1 MAVWYLVL
9 LALVQALTEFLPI
22 SSSGHL
28 GLMGFFFNEPYQGLT
43 FDLAL
48 HLGTL
53 IAVVVYFRRD
63 LAVLARALLGF
74 RGMAHASVEQ
84 RLGLGLIVSTIP
96 AALAGLAMPDAFVES
111 LRDPRLI
118 AINLIVFGVVLWLC
132 ERHGR
137 AHLQTTDMGPARAL
151 GVGLAQVL
159 ALIPGTSRSGITMS
173 AGMAM
178 GLGRVEAARYA
189 FLMSVPITALA
200 AAHGAMNL
208 VRGQH
213 TLVASELAL
222 GASVSAVAGVAVIHF
237 LLKVLRQVGTLPFV
251 LYRIGLGALVLG
263 LYYTRH

>member
-1 MAVWYLVL
+1 MALWYLVL

-28 GLMGFFFNEPYQGLT
+28 GLMGFFFSEPYQGLT

-53 IAVVVYFRRD
+53 LAVVVYFRRD
-63 LAVLARALLGF
+63 LAVLARALVRF
-74 RGMAHASVEQ
+74 RGMSHATAEQ
-84 RLGLGLIVSTIP
+84 RLGLGLVVSTIP
-96 AALAGLAMPDAFVES
+96 AALAGLAMSDAFVES

-118 AINLIVFGVVLWLC
+118 ALNLILFGVVLWLC

-137 AHLQTTDMGPARAL
+137 AHRVTTDIGPRRAL

-159 ALIPGTSRSGITMS
+159 ALVPGTSRSGITMS
-173 AGMAM
+173 AGMAL
-178 GLGRVEAARYA
+178 GLSRVESARYA

-200 AAHGAMNL
+200 AAHGAMTL

-213 TLVASELAL
+213 TLVIGELVL
-222 GASVSAVAGVAVIHF
+222 GAGVAAVAGVAVIHF
-237 LLKVLRQVGTLPFV
+237 LLKVLRRVGTLPFV
-251 LYRIGLGALVLG
+251 LYRIGLGLLVLG